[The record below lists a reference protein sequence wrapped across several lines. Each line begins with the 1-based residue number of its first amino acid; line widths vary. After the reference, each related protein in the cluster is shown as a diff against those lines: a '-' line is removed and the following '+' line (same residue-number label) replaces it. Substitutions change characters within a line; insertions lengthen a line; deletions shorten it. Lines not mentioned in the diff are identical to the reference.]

1 MRIVL
6 GLEYLGSA
14 YCGWQSQ
21 PIGGAVQ
28 DRLERALAAFLGQST
43 SVVCAGRTDTGVH
56 ASGQVVHLD
65 TDIERSPQSWVRG
78 TNSFLPDDIRVRWAV
93 ALEGELAKDF
103 HARFSAVSRRYR
115 YLLLNDPVAPAI
127 DHNRVGWFH
136 GDLDAELMHAA
147 AQQLVGEHDFSAFR
161 SSECQAKTP
170 VKTVHECTVR
180 RDGRLLV
187 IDIRANAFLHHMVRN
202 IVGSLVYVGAGRES
216 AAWLQEVLLARDR
229 ARAAPTFAASGLY
242 LTHVEYDPRFGLPHD
257 DNRALGLRT

>member
-21 PIGGAVQ
+21 PNGGAVQ
-28 DRLERALAAFLGQST
+28 DHVERGITAFLGQAT
-43 SVVCAGRTDTGVH
+43 SVTCAGRTDTGVH
-56 ASGQVVHLD
+56 ASGQVIHLD
-65 TDIERSPQSWVRG
+65 TEIERSAQSWVRG
-78 TNSFLPDDIRVRWAV
+78 TNSFLADDIRVRWAT
-93 ALEGELAKDF
+93 ALDAELGADF
-103 HARFSAVSRRYR
+103 HARFSAISRRYR

-136 GDLDAELMHAA
+136 APLDAEAMHEA
-147 AQQLVGEHDFSAFR
+147 AQLLVGEHDFSAFR

-170 VKTVHECTVR
+170 VKTVHECAVR
-180 RDGRLLV
+180 REGSLLV
-187 IDIRANAFLHHMVRN
+187 VDIRANAFLHHMVRN
-202 IVGSLVYVGAGRES
+202 VVGSLVYVGAGRED
-216 AAWLQEVLLARDR
+216 AAWLQQVLTGRER

-242 LTHVEYDPRFGLPHD
+242 LTQVEYDARFGLPQE